1 MQFSKAHTV
10 AVVAVLA
17 LVTIT
22 VAGFSGAAAAQNSDL
37 DEVENRT
44 VETSNETEYVEADI
58 VFSDTFENTS
68 SETAEL
74 TIYEESAYNQSGTSA
89 TPVLEDSWTAS
100 PGDNVTSEFNLSD
113 TSVDLSQESEYRAIL
128 TVSNENN
135 VDSAYVAADDESIGG
150 GWFGGG
156 LDGSPGFGAVAAI
169 VAIGVALVARLRA
182 GGA

>member
-22 VAGFSGAAAAQNSDL
+22 VAGFAGVGAAQNAA
-37 DEVENRT
+37 DEIENRT
-44 VETSNETEYVEADI
+44 VETSNETESVEVDI
-58 VFSDTFENTS
+58 AFAGTFENAS
-68 SETAEL
+68 SETADL
-74 TIYEESAYNQSGTSA
+74 AIYDASSFNQSGTSA
-89 TPVLEDSWTAS
+89 TPVLEDSWTAN
-100 PGDNVTSEFNLSD
+100 PDDTVTEEYNLSD
-113 TSVDLSQESEYRAIL
+113 SSVNLEQESDYRAIL

-150 GWFGGG
+150 GWFDGG
-156 LDGSPGFGAVAAI
+156 LDGSPGFGAFAAI
-169 VAIGVALVARLRA
+169 SAIGVALATRLRA